1 MSHLRQGVDR
11 HRQDRDGG
19 GAATVAPARSPEG
32 RRDGVRRQRPRRG
45 AGGRR
50 GGGGRQGGRAHLRE
64 WEDREEGEGE
74 RDPGRGR
81 PHRGSVGRR
90 KKERQVI
97 RYSRYLMPTTKETPS
112 DAEVVSHRLMLRA
125 GLLRKVASGIY
136 NYMPAGLRVLR
147 KVERILREEMDGAG
161 ALEVLM
167 PAVVPS
173 ELWKESGRWDAYGK
187 ELLRFK
193 DRADRE
199 FCLGPT
205 HEEVV
210 TDLVRREV
218 RSYRQLPLT
227 LYQIQDKFRDEI
239 RPRFGLMRG
248 REFFMKDAYS
258 FDADEEGAAASYKKM
273 YDAYRRI
280 FRRMGLDFRAV
291 EADTGTIGG
300 SSSHEFMVIA
310 DSGEDAIVSCASC
323 SYGANVEKAECPP
336 SEAPTTPMESGGA
349 KEDAPFSAPVPGAT
363 KGSARK
369 VSTPGMRTI
378 EEVSTFLAIDPA
390 TLIKTLLFETSAGD
404 VAVLVSG
411 VHEVNEIKVKNHL
424 GADFVR
430 LAGEERVRQV
440 TGAPSGFAGPVG
452 LSVRTVADH
461 SVRSIASGATGAN
474 DKDFHLVDVVP
485 GRDFVPEAYADL
497 RVVREGDPC
506 PRCGG
511 ALRFSRG
518 IEVGHVFRLGTKY
531 SEAMRAVYLDE
542 SGKERVIVMGC
553 YGIGVGRTAAAA
565 IEQNH
570 DDDGIVWPISIAPF
584 EVAVIPVNVKQ
595 ADVSAA
601 AERVAADLDARGV
614 EVFFDDR
621 EERPGIKFKD
631 ADLTGIPVRITL
643 GEKNV
648 AAGFGE
654 IRDRK
659 TGETLRI
666 PLAELANEAFALV
679 EKKKA
684 ECAP

>member
-1 MSHLRQGVDR
+1 M
-11 HRQDRDGG
+11 
-19 GAATVAPARSPEG
+19 
-32 RRDGVRRQRPRRG
+32 
-45 AGGRR
+45 
-50 GGGGRQGGRAHLRE
+50 
-64 WEDREEGEGE
+64 
-74 RDPGRGR
+74 
-81 PHRGSVGRR
+81 
-90 KKERQVI
+90 I
-97 RYSRYLMPTTKETPS
+97 RYSRYLMPTTKETPA

-136 NYMPAGLRVLR
+136 NYLPAGLRVLR

-258 FDADEEGAAASYKKM
+258 FDADEEGAAGSYKKM
-273 YDAYRRI
+273 YDAYCRI

-291 EADTGTIGG
+291 EADTGSIGG

-323 SYGANVEKAECPP
+323 SYGANVEKAECIPHT
-336 SEAPTTPMESGGA
+336 AA
-349 KEDAPFSAPVPGAT
+349 VPAAT
-363 KGSARK
+363 KGVPRK
-369 VSTPGMRTI
+369 VATPGRRTI
-378 EEVSTFLAIDPA
+378 EEVSAFLAIDPA
-390 TLIKTLLFETSAGD
+390 TLIKTLLFETSVGD

-424 GADFVR
+424 GAEFVR
-430 LAGEERVRQV
+430 LAGEERVREM

-452 LSVRTVADH
+452 LAVRTIADT

-474 DKDFHLVDVVP
+474 EKDVHLVDVVP
-485 GRDFVPEAYADL
+485 GRDFLPEGYADL
-497 RVVREGDPC
+497 RMVREGDPC

-511 ALRFSRG
+511 TLRFSRG

-542 SGKERVIVMGC
+542 GGKERVAVMGC

-584 EVAVIPVNVKQ
+584 EVGVIPVNVKQ
-595 ADVSAA
+595 ADVMAA
-601 AERVAADLDARGV
+601 AERVAADLDGRGV
-614 EVFFDDR
+614 EVFLDDR

-666 PLAELANEAFALV
+666 ALAELADEAFALV
-679 EKKKA
+679 ERKKA

>member
-1 MSHLRQGVDR
+1 
-11 HRQDRDGG
+11 
-19 GAATVAPARSPEG
+19 
-32 RRDGVRRQRPRRG
+32 
-45 AGGRR
+45 
-50 GGGGRQGGRAHLRE
+50 
-64 WEDREEGEGE
+64 
-74 RDPGRGR
+74 
-81 PHRGSVGRR
+81 
-90 KKERQVI
+90 VI
-97 RYSRYLMPTTKETPS
+97 RYSRYLMPTTKETPA

-136 NYMPAGLRVLR
+136 NYLPAGLRVLR

-258 FDADEEGAAASYKKM
+258 FDADEEGAAGSYKKM
-273 YDAYRRI
+273 YDAYCRI

-291 EADTGTIGG
+291 EADTGSIGG

-323 SYGANVEKAECPP
+323 SYGANVEKAECIPY
-336 SEAPTTPMESGGA
+336 
-349 KEDAPFSAPVPGAT
+349 SAAVPAAT
-363 KGSARK
+363 KGVPRK
-369 VSTPGMRTI
+369 VATPGRRTI
-378 EEVSTFLAIDPA
+378 EEVSAFLAIDPA
-390 TLIKTLLFETSAGD
+390 TLIKTLLFETSVGD

-424 GADFVR
+424 GAEFVR
-430 LAGEERVRQV
+430 LAGEERVREM

-452 LSVRTVADH
+452 LAVRTIADT

-474 DKDFHLVDVVP
+474 EKDVHLVDVVP
-485 GRDFVPEAYADL
+485 GRDFLPEGYADL
-497 RVVREGDPC
+497 RMVREGDPC

-511 ALRFSRG
+511 TLRFSRG

-542 SGKERVIVMGC
+542 GGKERVAVMGC

-584 EVAVIPVNVKQ
+584 EVGVIPVNVKQ
-595 ADVSAA
+595 ADVMAA
-601 AERVAADLDARGV
+601 AERVAADLDGRGV
-614 EVFFDDR
+614 EVFLDDR

-659 TGETLRI
+659 TRETLRI
-666 PLAELANEAFALV
+666 ALAELADEAFALV
-679 EKKKA
+679 ERKKA

>member
-1 MSHLRQGVDR
+1 M
-11 HRQDRDGG
+11 
-19 GAATVAPARSPEG
+19 
-32 RRDGVRRQRPRRG
+32 
-45 AGGRR
+45 
-50 GGGGRQGGRAHLRE
+50 
-64 WEDREEGEGE
+64 
-74 RDPGRGR
+74 
-81 PHRGSVGRR
+81 
-90 KKERQVI
+90 I

-187 ELLRFK
+187 ELLRFR

-273 YDAYRRI
+273 YDAYCRI

-291 EADTGTIGG
+291 EADTGNIGG

-310 DSGEDAIVSCASC
+310 DSGEDAIVSCSSC
-323 SYGANVEKAECPP
+323 AYGANVEKAECLP
-336 SEAPTTPMESGGA
+336 SEAPTGSLDTEGA
-349 KEDAPFSAPVPGAT
+349 KEGAAS
-363 KGSARK
+363 KGKPRK
-369 VSTPGMRTI
+369 VATPGRRTI
-378 EEVSTFLAIDPA
+378 GEVSDFLAIDPA
-390 TLIKTLLFETSAGD
+390 TLIKTLLFETSVGD

-411 VHEVNEIKVKNHL
+411 IHEVNEIKVRNHL
-424 GADFVR
+424 GADWIR
-430 LAGEERVRQV
+430 LASEDRVRET

-452 LSVRTVADH
+452 LAVRTIADH
-461 SVRSIASGATGAN
+461 SVRSIASGAAGAN
-474 DKDFHLVDVVP
+474 EKDAHLVDVVP
-485 GRDFVPEAYADL
+485 GRDFLPEAYADL
-497 RVVREGDPC
+497 RVAREGDPC

-511 ALRFSRG
+511 SLRFSRG

-542 SGKERVIVMGC
+542 GGKERVAVMGC

-595 ADVSAA
+595 ADVMAA

-659 TGETLRI
+659 TGETHRV
-666 PLAELANEAFALV
+666 PLAELADGAVALV
-679 EKKKA
+679 GRKKA

>member
-1 MSHLRQGVDR
+1 M
-11 HRQDRDGG
+11 
-19 GAATVAPARSPEG
+19 
-32 RRDGVRRQRPRRG
+32 
-45 AGGRR
+45 
-50 GGGGRQGGRAHLRE
+50 
-64 WEDREEGEGE
+64 
-74 RDPGRGR
+74 
-81 PHRGSVGRR
+81 
-90 KKERQVI
+90 I

-136 NYMPAGLRVLR
+136 NYLPAGLRVLR

-258 FDADEEGAAASYKKM
+258 FDADEEGATESYRKM
-273 YDAYRRI
+273 YDAYCRI

-291 EADTGTIGG
+291 EADTGSIGG

-323 SYGANVEKAECPP
+323 SYGANVEKAECSPYSAAILAATKGEP
-336 SEAPTTPMESGGA
+336 SEAAPTENGTGAA
-349 KEDAPFSAPVPGAT
+349 KEGAT

-369 VSTPGMRTI
+369 VSTPGKRTI
-378 EEVSTFLAIDPA
+378 EEVSAFLAIDPA
-390 TLIKTLLFETSAGD
+390 TLVKTLLFETSVGD

-411 VHEVNEIKVKNHL
+411 VHEVNEVKVKNYL
-424 GADFVR
+424 GAEFVR
-430 LAGEERVRQV
+430 LAGEERVRLL

-452 LSVRTVADH
+452 LTVRTIADH
-461 SVRSIASGATGAN
+461 SVRSIAAGATGAN
-474 DKDFHLVDVVP
+474 EKDAHLVDVVP
-485 GRDFVPEAYADL
+485 GRDFTPECYADL
-497 RVVREGDPC
+497 RVVREGDRC
-506 PRCGG
+506 PRCSGE
-511 ALRFSRG
+511 LRFSRG

-542 SGKERVIVMGC
+542 GGKERVVVMGC

-570 DDDGIVWPISIAPF
+570 DGDGIVWPISIAPF
-584 EVAVIPVNVKQ
+584 EVAIIPVNVKQ
-595 ADVSAA
+595 TDVMAA
-601 AERVAADLDARGV
+601 AERVAEDLDARGV

-648 AAGFGE
+648 TAGFGE

-666 PLAELANEAFALV
+666 PLPELADEAFALV
-679 EKKKA
+679 ERKKA

>member
-1 MSHLRQGVDR
+1 M
-11 HRQDRDGG
+11 
-19 GAATVAPARSPEG
+19 
-32 RRDGVRRQRPRRG
+32 
-45 AGGRR
+45 
-50 GGGGRQGGRAHLRE
+50 
-64 WEDREEGEGE
+64 
-74 RDPGRGR
+74 
-81 PHRGSVGRR
+81 
-90 KKERQVI
+90 I
-97 RYSRYLMPTTKETPS
+97 RYTRYLMPTTKETPS

-125 GLLRKVASGIY
+125 GLIRKVASGIY

-147 KVERILREEMDGAG
+147 KVERILREEMDRAG
-161 ALEVLM
+161 AQEVLM

-205 HEEVV
+205 HEEVI

-218 RSYRQLPLT
+218 RSWRQLPLN

-248 REFFMKDAYS
+248 REFFMKDGYS
-258 FDADEEGAAASYKKM
+258 FDVDDVAAAESYRKM
-273 YDAYRRI
+273 YEAYGRI

-291 EADTGTIGG
+291 EADTGNIGG

-310 DSGEDAIVSCASC
+310 DSGEDAIVSCLAC
-323 SYGANVEKAECPP
+323 AYGANVEKAECPP
-336 SEAPTTPMESGGA
+336 PKGTIAGS
-349 KEDAPFSAPVPGAT
+349 PGA
-363 KGSARK
+363 GPARK
-369 VSTPGMRTI
+369 VATPGKRTV
-378 EEVSTFLAIDPA
+378 EEVSGFLGIDPA
-390 TLIKTLLFETSAGD
+390 SLIKTLLFETSAGD

-411 VHEVNEIKVKNHL
+411 AYDVNEVKVKNHL
-424 GADFVR
+424 GADWIR
-430 LAGEERVRQV
+430 LAAEDRVRAL

-452 LSVRTVADH
+452 LPVRILADFTVRA
-461 SVRSIASGATGAN
+461 IASGATGAN
-474 DKDFHLVDVVP
+474 EKDAHLLDVVP
-485 GRDFVPEAYADL
+485 GRDFSPEAYADL
-497 RVVREGDPC
+497 RTVCEKDAC
-506 PRCGG
+506 PRCGE

-531 SEAMRAVYLDE
+531 SEAMRAFYLDAD
-542 SGKERVIVMGC
+542 GKERVIVMGC

-584 EVAVIPVNVKQ
+584 EVAVIPVNVKNS
-595 ADVSAA
+595 DVVGA
-601 AERVAADLDARGV
+601 AESVGGELSAFGV
-614 EVFFDDR
+614 EVLLDDR
-621 EERPGIKFKD
+621 DERPGIKFKD
-631 ADLTGIPVRITL
+631 ADLSGIPVRVTL

-659 TGETLRI
+659 TGETRRV
-666 PLAELANEAFALV
+666 ELAKLAQEALAMV
-679 EKKKA
+679 EKKRA